1 MVTRRA
7 IARWL
12 TLGVALASAGVL
24 AGEGAHAVS
33 TLTFQAVAVQGD
45 KHGPY
50 GRVYAGAQSVFTLAG
65 HGASSATAA
74 QEVARRLNALAEE
87 GLKASE
93 ISLRRERRTRVII
106 ARDQRVLVIDK
117 AMAAAHGSDLDQL
130 AGTWT
135 GNLRAAFRRPYLSMK
150 PPVVPVGESRPAPL
164 LGNIS
169 GQVQI
174 RVEAPVAAASWD
186 EIGRVVR
193 VSGLQEGETQLVVF
207 DDENVLTVPLA
218 VMKYAARWAELLT
231 ARVTGNPAPPEV
243 VEKAVKAAASAS
255 MVLEPGAWGRVTPLA
270 EGLRPLPQGSNS
282 EAPVSLAASGDRCLT
297 YRTQRRVP
305 VSNRPLELKPAGL
318 LMVSNSPE
326 RLAAHGLW
334 FEGKMEADQSV
345 RLLYH
350 HVNATPATADLVVEL
365 WNLGDQ
371 TAWVHVVEGVG
382 GPSYDEAWAGHKA
395 ASHFLSN
402 QAAGVGWVAP
412 VPVGM
417 AVPVVAQSVGR
428 GATVSGVLE
437 LRTMSSSTVSVRIYL
452 APHTSERLPRSIGAY
467 RESPLLGQW
476 HYLDPTRE
484 VKAKYTFGQQWAF
497 VTIGRNPVAGIITGD
512 ELRGSYGV
520 IYDIDLELVNPTAQE
535 ARVALT
541 MEPAGGPARGAL
553 LVDGRLM
560 EASMLKRDVEAPV
573 SRFLLSPGEVRHVR
587 VQTMP
592 QAGSN
597 YPVRLVA
604 RPA

>member
-1 MVTRRA
+1 MMTKTA
-7 IARWL
+7 IAKWL
-12 TLGVALASAGVL
+12 TLGAVLTAALISAS
-24 AGEGAHAVS
+24 EGAHAAS
-33 TLTFQAVAVQGD
+33 TLAFQAAVLQGD
-45 KHGPY
+45 GHGPY
-50 GRVYAGAQSVFTLAG
+50 GRVYAGAEIVFTLAG
-65 HGASSATAA
+65 HGANSATAA
-74 QEVARRLNALAEE
+74 EEVARRLNALADE

-106 ARDQRVLVIDK
+106 ARGQRVLVIDK
-117 AMAAAHGSDLDQL
+117 AIAAAHRSDLDQL
-130 AGTWT
+130 ASAWT
-135 GNLRAAFRRPYLSMK
+135 ENLRAAFSRPYLSMR
-150 PPVVPVGESRPAPL
+150 PLVAPLGESRSAPL

-169 GQVQI
+169 GQVQV
-174 RVEAPVAAASWD
+174 RVEAPVANAAWD
-186 EIGRVVR
+186 ETGRVVR
-193 VSGLQEGETQLVVF
+193 VSGLQEGDTQLVVF

-218 VMKYAARWAELLT
+218 VMKYAARWTELLT
-231 ARVTGNPAPPEV
+231 ARVTGNPAPAEV
-243 VEKAVKAAASAS
+243 VARAVKATASAS
-255 MVLEPGAWGRVTPLA
+255 MILEPGAWGRVTPLA
-270 EGLRPLPQGSNS
+270 EGLRPLPQGNSS
-282 EAPVSLAASGDRCLT
+282 EAPVSLAASGDGYLT
-297 YRTQRRVP
+297 CRTQQRVS
-305 VSNRPLELKPAGL
+305 VSNERLDLKPASL

-334 FEGKMEADQSV
+334 FEGKMAADQSV

-350 HVNATPATADLVVEL
+350 HVNATSTTADLVVEL

-371 TAWVHVVEGVG
+371 TAWVLVVEGVG

-402 QAAGVGWVAP
+402 QAAGIGWVAP
-412 VPVGM
+412 APAGM
-417 AVPVVAQSVGR
+417 ATPVVAQTVGK

-437 LRTMSSSTVSVRIYL
+437 LRTMSSGTVSVRIYL
-452 APHTSERLPRSIGAY
+452 APHILERLPRPIGVY

-476 HYLDPTRE
+476 HYLDPRRE

-497 VTIGRNPVAGIITGD
+497 VTIGRDPASGIMTGD

-553 LVDGRLM
+553 LVDGHLM
-560 EASMLKRDVEAPV
+560 EASMIKRDAEAPV
-573 SRFLLSPGEVRHVR
+573 SRYLLSPGEVRHVR